1 MATYLTRRLVHA
13 LTVLFIVCSATF
25 VIIHAAPGGPSLLAD
40 PKLTLEERQEIE
52 RRLGLDRPIPE
63 QYVRWISRVAR
74 GDLGDSFLYE
84 TPNVTTIIDRLPNTA
99 LLAGTA
105 LALSLVVAL
114 LLGSW
119 CAAHPGSWVD
129 RLISVVAFGAMAMPV
144 FWLGILLILVFAVW
158 LGALPAGAAVT
169 VGAESS
175 LGDRLR
181 HLVLPVVVLSAATA
195 AELLRYVRSS
205 TRTALAQPYVRTAR
219 AKGLADALVRRR
231 HAVRNALIPVVTVL
245 GLQLPRLIGGAA
257 VTETVF
263 SWPGMG
269 RLGVEAALSRDY
281 PLVMAIALFV
291 CAGVVTVSLL
301 VDLVYLW
308 ADPRIRI
315 D

>member
-1 MATYLTRRLVHA
+1 VW
-13 LTVLFIVCSATF
+13 SATF
-25 VIIHAAPGGPSLLAD
+25 AFIHAAPGGPSLLAD

-52 RRLGLDRPIPE
+52 RRLGIDRPIPE
-63 QYVRWISRVAR
+63 QYARWIGRVAR

-84 TPNVTTIIDRLPNTA
+84 RPNVRAILERVPNTV

-105 LALSLVVAL
+105 LAVSLAIAL
-114 LLGSW
+114 FLGSW

-129 RLISVVAFGAMAMPV
+129 RITGVIAFGAMAMPV

-158 LGALPAGAAVT
+158 LGALPAGAAFT
-169 VGAESS
+169 AGEEPT

-181 HLVLPVVVLSAATA
+181 HLVLPVVVLSAATS

-205 TRTALAQPYVRTAR
+205 TRAALSQPYVRTAR
-219 AKGLADALVRRR
+219 AKGLAEALVRRR

-291 CAGVVTVSLL
+291 CGAVVTVSLL

-315 D
+315 E

>member
-1 MATYLTRRLVHA
+1 M
-13 LTVLFIVCSATF
+13 SA
-25 VIIHAAPGGPSLLAD
+25 
-40 PKLTLEERQEIE
+40 
-52 RRLGLDRPIPE
+52 
-63 QYVRWISRVAR
+63 
-74 GDLGDSFLYE
+74 
-84 TPNVTTIIDRLPNTA
+84 
-99 LLAGTA
+99 
-105 LALSLVVAL
+105 
-114 LLGSW
+114 
-119 CAAHPGSWVD
+119 
-129 RLISVVAFGAMAMPV
+129 
-144 FWLGILLILVFAVW
+144 
-158 LGALPAGAAVT
+158 
-169 VGAESS
+169 GAESS

-195 AELLRYVRSS
+195 AEMLRYVRSS

-219 AKGLADALVRRR
+219 AKGLAEALVRRR

>member
-1 MATYLTRRLVHA
+1 MAAYLARRLAHA
-13 LTVLFIVCSATF
+13 VTVLFIVCSATF
-25 VIIHAAPGGPSLLAD
+25 AIIHAAPGGPSLLAD
-40 PKLTLEERQEIE
+40 PKLTLAE
-52 RRLGLDRPIPE
+52 RRAIEARLGIDRPLTE
-63 QYVRWISRVAR
+63 QYARWIGRLAR
-74 GDLGDSFLYE
+74 GDLGESFLYE
-84 TPNVTTIIDRLPNTA
+84 TPNVTTIRERLPNTA

-105 LALSLVVAL
+105 LALSLIIAL

-119 CAAHPGSWVD
+119 CAAHPGSWID
-129 RLISVVAFGAMAMPV
+129 RITAVIAFGAMAMPV

-158 LGALPAGAAVT
+158 LGVLPAGSAVT
-169 VGAESS
+169 IGEEAS

-181 HLVLPVVVLSAATA
+181 HLILPVIVLSAATA

-219 AKGLADALVRRR
+219 AKGLAEALVRRR
-231 HAVRNALIPVVTVL
+231 HAVRNAMIPVVTVV

-269 RLGVEAALSRDY
+269 QLGVLAAISRDY

-291 CAGVVTVSLL
+291 CAAVVTVSLL

-315 D
+315 E